1 MCDHLV
7 ASRDLKL
14 TQIQQEIINKKKLL
28 IQKKK
33 DLENK
38 LVLNEFLADVKNDYA
53 KYHKHILH
61 EKEQQRDTLML
72 LNEYINDLISTEHLV
87 DDQLRIAKHD
97 QKDIITEID
106 RVKAELDEIVE
117 YK

>member
-38 LVLNEFLADVKNDYA
+38 LVLNEFLDDVKNDYA

-97 QKDIITEID
+97 QKDIVNEID
-106 RVKAELDEIVE
+106 KVKTELDELVA
-117 YK
+117 